1 MVSRIRKRSSEG
13 MEKKQK
19 KSRIAIFVTAFFLM
33 LCIGAGRYPVS
44 AYAASVSIVDDAG
57 LLDDAGKERVQSL
70 LDSLKEESGW
80 TLIALTTADAG
91 GKTAEEYADD
101 YVDAHAYEE
110 DGVCFLIDMDNRQI
124 HMTTT
129 GSAIEMLTDER
140 IDDILDSAYSYAG
153 DENYTECF
161 AQMIEGTRNYFEQG
175 IEAGQYTYD
184 RDTGKIIKA
193 PNRLTAFDILLALF
207 CGAAAGGTVI
217 AVIAGK
223 YRLKIGM
230 WKYDFH
236 GNSKLSLSRED
247 DRLVNQFV
255 THHHI
260 QRDNGNHGGG
270 SQGQSTVHTSSGG
283 GTHGG
288 GSRGF

>member
-1 MVSRIRKRSSEG
+1 MVMRKRSVYNEP
-13 MEKKQK
+13 
-19 KSRIAIFVTAFFLM
+19 KSRRMPGWIRGIFAVFFLVF
-33 LCIGAGRYPVS
+33 CIGCTPLP
-44 AYAASVSIVDDAG
+44 AYAASTSIVDDAG
-57 LLDDAGKERVQSL
+57 LLDDSGKETVQSL

-80 TLIALTTADAG
+80 TLIALTTNDAG

-101 YVDAHAYEE
+101 YVDTHACEE

-124 HMTTT
+124 HITTT
-129 GSAIEMLTDER
+129 GNAIEMLTDER

-153 DENYTECF
+153 DEDYTQCF
-161 AQMIEGTRNYFEQG
+161 VQMIDGTKDYFEQG
-175 IEAGQYTYD
+175 MESGQYTYD
-184 RDTGKIIKA
+184 RDTGKIIQA
-193 PNRLTAFDILLALF
+193 PNRITGFDVAIALIA
-207 CGAAAGGTVI
+207 GVAAGGAVI

-223 YRLKIGM
+223 YRLKIGK
-230 WKYDFH
+230 WSYDFR
-236 GNSKLSLSRED
+236 GNSDLSLSRED

-270 SQGQSTVHTSSGG
+270 NSGQSTVHTSSGG

-288 GSRGF
+288 GSHSF